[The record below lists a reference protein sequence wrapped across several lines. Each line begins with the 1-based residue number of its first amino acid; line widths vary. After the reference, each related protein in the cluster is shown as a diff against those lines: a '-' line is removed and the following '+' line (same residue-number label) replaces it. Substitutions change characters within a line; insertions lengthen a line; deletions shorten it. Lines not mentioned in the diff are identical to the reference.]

1 MIDHDADHQDAS
13 TTPAQADRG
22 IPSVAATPK
31 SKYVIMAIFLSLA
44 TLAMGYVI
52 IDAVKKNETASLVEP
67 EEVTFKGPGTT
78 TAPYIEPPQLPEP
91 VLAEMAQPDAPV
103 LDPRVAE
110 MERQMQAEALR
121 MAKEQQKRRDERLR
135 SPQLIID
142 KSTGTQRGSV
152 YAASATA
159 GSAPAESNS
168 LMTSEGDSNTS
179 FANQYG
185 NQDIETAHATQIQ
198 NLGSL
203 ISQGTMIPGILE
215 TAIQSDLP
223 GMVRAIV
230 SENVYGHDGSYIL
243 IPKGARLIGRYR
255 SGLVRGQTRVFVIWN
270 RVLRQDG
277 VSINI
282 GSMGTDDLG
291 RSGLAGD
298 LDTHFFERFGSSILL
313 SLIDAG
319 LQIGVSS
326 LGDQNSATVAL
337 ESGSD
342 FSKSAE
348 IALENSIA
356 IPPTIRVD
364 QGKRIKVFVAKDLDF
379 SEVAGNI
386 PRR

>member
-1 MIDHDADHQDAS
+1 MINDESENRDN
-13 TTPAQADRG
+13 TTAPVQADRG
-22 IPSVAATPK
+22 ISSVAATPR
-31 SKYVIMAIFLSLA
+31 SKYAIMAIFLSLA
-44 TLAMGYVI
+44 TLAMGFVI
-52 IDAVKKNETASLVEP
+52 VDSLKKNVTPSLIEP
-67 EEVTFKGPGTT
+67 EEVTFKGPGAAA
-78 TAPYIEPPQLPEP
+78 APYIEPEQPIDP
-91 VLAEMAQPDAPV
+91 VVAQEIPAAPAA
-103 LDPRVAE
+103 DPRVAE
-110 MERQMQAEALR
+110 MERLMQAEALR

-142 KSTGTQRGSV
+142 KGSGTQMASA
-152 YAASATA
+152 YAASAPA
-159 GSAPAESNS
+159 GGGD
-168 LMTSEGDSNTS
+168 LMSGGSDTNIS
-179 FANQYG
+179 FANQHG
-185 NQDIETAHATQIQ
+185 NEGIETARVTQIQ

-203 ISQGTMIPGILE
+203 IAQGTMIPGILE

-230 SENVYGHDGSYIL
+230 SENVYGHDGSTIL

-277 VSINI
+277 VSVSI

-291 RSGLAGD
+291 RSGLTGD

-313 SLIDAG
+313 SLIDSG
-319 LQIGVSS
+319 LQIGVNG
-326 LGDQNSATVAL
+326 LDNQNSATIAL

-348 IALENSIA
+348 IALESAID

-364 QGKRIKVFVAKDLDF
+364 QGSRIQVFVAKDLDF
-379 SEVAGNI
+379 SEVAGNM
-386 PRR
+386 PRRSP

>member
-1 MIDHDADHQDAS
+1 MIDHDADNHDA
-13 TTPAQADRG
+13 TTPPGQADRG
-22 IPSVAATPK
+22 IPCVAATPK
-31 SKYVIMAIFLSLA
+31 SKYIIMAIFLSLA
-44 TLAMGYVI
+44 TLAMGAVI
-52 IDAVKKNETASLVEP
+52 IDAAKKNATPSLVEP
-67 EEVTFKGPGTT
+67 EEVTFKGPGTA
-78 TAPYIEPPQLPEP
+78 TAPYIEPEQLPEP
-91 VLAEMAQPDAPV
+91 PLAEMTPPAVPIT
-103 LDPRVAE
+103 DPREAE
-110 MERQMQAEALR
+110 RERLMQAEALR
-121 MAKEQQKRRDERLR
+121 MAKEQQKRRNERLR

-142 KSTGTQRGSV
+142 KTVGTQRGSV

-159 GSAPAESNS
+159 DSAESAS
-168 LMTSEGDSNTS
+168 LMMGEGDSNVA
-179 FANQYG
+179 FAGQYE
-185 NQDIETAHATQIQ
+185 NPDIETAHATQIQ

-255 SGLVRGQTRVFVIWN
+255 SGLIRGQTRVFVIWS

-277 VSINI
+277 VSVNI

-291 RSGLAGD
+291 RSGLSGD

-319 LQIGVSS
+319 LQIGVNG
-326 LGDQNSATVAL
+326 LGDQNSATLAL
-337 ESGSD
+337 ESGDD

-348 IALENSIA
+348 IALENSVA
-356 IPPTIRVD
+356 IPPTIHVD

-379 SEVAGNI
+379 SQVAGNI

>member
-1 MIDHDADHQDAS
+1 MIDHDSDNQDAN
-13 TTPAQADRG
+13 TTPTQADRG
-22 IPSVAATPK
+22 FPSVAATPK
-31 SKYVIMAIFLSLA
+31 SKIVFMALFLALA
-44 TLAMGYVI
+44 TLAIGYVL
-52 IDAVKKNETASLVEP
+52 IDAVKKNATASLVEP
-67 EEVTFKGPGTT
+67 EEVTFKGPGTA
-78 TAPYIEPPQLPEP
+78 TAPYIEPEHLPEP
-91 VLAEMAQPDAPV
+91 PLAEITPPAV
-103 LDPRVAE
+103 TITDPREAE
-110 MERQMQAEALR
+110 RERLMQAEALR

-142 KSTGTQRGSV
+142 KSGGAQRGSV

-159 GSAPAESNS
+159 GAAESAS
-168 LMTSEGDSNTS
+168 LMTGEGDSNIA
-179 FANQYG
+179 FVGQYG
-185 NQDIETAHATQIQ
+185 NPDIETAHATQIQ
-198 NLGSL
+198 NLASL

-243 IPKGARLIGRYR
+243 IPKGARLIGHYR

-277 VSINI
+277 VSVNI

>member
-1 MIDHDADHQDAS
+1 MIDHDSDNQDAS
-13 TTPAQADRG
+13 TTPDQADRG
-22 IPSVAATPK
+22 IPSVAATPR

-52 IDAVKKNETASLVEP
+52 IDGVKKNATASLVEP
-67 EEVTFKGPGTT
+67 EEVTFKGPGTA
-78 TAPYIEPPQLPEP
+78 TAPYIEPEQLEEP
-91 VLAEMAQPDAPV
+91 ALAEMAPPDAPV
-103 LDPRVAE
+103 LDPRIAE
-110 MERQMQAEALR
+110 RERQMQTEALR
-121 MAKEQQKRRDERLR
+121 MAREQQKRRDERLR

-142 KSTGTQRGSV
+142 KNTGTQRGSV
-152 YAASATA
+152 YAASA
-159 GSAPAESNS
+159 PAESGS
-168 LMTSEGDSNTS
+168 LMTGEGDSNVS
-179 FANQYG
+179 FANQYE
-185 NQDIETAHATQIQ
+185 NQDIETARAIQIQ

-203 ISQGTMIPGILE
+203 ITQGTMIPGILE

-230 SENVYGHDGSYIL
+230 SENVYGHDGAYIL

>member
-1 MIDHDADHQDAS
+1 MMIDHDSDNQDAS
-13 TTPAQADRG
+13 TTPDQADRG
-22 IPSVAATPK
+22 IPSVAATPR

-52 IDAVKKNETASLVEP
+52 IDGVKKNATASLVEP
-67 EEVTFKGPGTT
+67 EEVTFKGPGTA
-78 TAPYIEPPQLPEP
+78 TAPYIEPEQLEEP
-91 VLAEMAQPDAPV
+91 ALAEMAPPDAPV
-103 LDPRVAE
+103 LDPRIAE
-110 MERQMQAEALR
+110 RERQMQTEALR
-121 MAKEQQKRRDERLR
+121 MAREQQKRRDERLR

-142 KSTGTQRGSV
+142 KNTGTQRGSV
-152 YAASATA
+152 YAASA
-159 GSAPAESNS
+159 PAESGS
-168 LMTSEGDSNTS
+168 LMTGEGDSNVS
-179 FANQYG
+179 FANQYE
-185 NQDIETAHATQIQ
+185 NQDIETARAIQIQ

-203 ISQGTMIPGILE
+203 ITQGTMIPGILE

-230 SENVYGHDGSYIL
+230 SENVYGHDGAYIL

>member
-1 MIDHDADHQDAS
+1 MIDHDSDNQDAS
-13 TTPAQADRG
+13 TTPDQADRG

-52 IDAVKKNETASLVEP
+52 IDGVKKNAAASLVEP
-67 EEVTFKGPGTT
+67 EEVTFKGPGTA
-78 TAPYIEPPQLPEP
+78 TAPYIEPEQLEEP
-91 VLAEMAQPDAPV
+91 ALAEMAPPDAPV
-103 LDPRVAE
+103 LDPRIAE
-110 MERQMQAEALR
+110 RERQMQTEALR

-142 KSTGTQRGSV
+142 KNTGTQRGSV
-152 YAASATA
+152 YAASA
-159 GSAPAESNS
+159 PAESGS
-168 LMTSEGDSNTS
+168 LMTGEGDSNIS
-179 FANQYG
+179 FANQYE
-185 NQDIETAHATQIQ
+185 NQDIETARAIQIQ

-203 ISQGTMIPGILE
+203 ITQGTMIPGILE

-230 SENVYGHDGSYIL
+230 SENVYGHDGAYIL

>member
-1 MIDHDADHQDAS
+1 MNSISDSQQANAS
-13 TTPAQADRG
+13 PAAADRG
-22 IPSVAATPK
+22 IPSVATVPK
-31 SKYVIMAIFLSLA
+31 GRLVFMASFVLLALTAIGFVIVDGM
-44 TLAMGYVI
+44 
-52 IDAVKKNETASLVEP
+52 KKGEHPSLVEP
-67 EEVTFKGPGTT
+67 EEVTFKGPNAAA
-78 TAPYIEPPQLPEP
+78 APYIEPAAGEEP
-91 VLAEMAQPDAPV
+91 AVAQNAALSAPV
-103 LDPRVAE
+103 VDPQAAE
-110 MERQMQAEALR
+110 IERLMQAEALR
-121 MAKEQQKRRDERLR
+121 MAKEQQTRRDERLR

-142 KSTGTQRGSV
+142 KDVDTRSGMASHAVSASTSGGTI
-152 YAASATA
+152 AASEMAV
-159 GSAPAESNS
+159 SNDHS
-168 LMTSEGDSNTS
+168 YGEQYDNT
-179 FANQYG
+179 
-185 NQDIETAHATQIQ
+185 DVETARATQIN
-198 NLGSL
+198 NLSSL
-203 ISQGTMIPGILE
+203 IAQGTMLPGILE

-230 SENVYGHDGSYIL
+230 SENVYGHDGSHIL

-282 GSMGTDDLG
+282 GSGGTDDLG
-291 RSGLAGD
+291 RSGLAGN
-298 LDTHFFERFGSSILL
+298 LDTHFFERFGSSIML

-319 LQIGVSS
+319 LQMGVNS

-364 QGKRIKVFVAKDLDF
+364 QGEKIKVFIAKDLDF
-379 SEVAGNI
+379 SQVAGNI
-386 PRR
+386 LRR

>member
-1 MIDHDADHQDAS
+1 MIDHDTDHHDT
-13 TTPAQADRG
+13 TTPSGQADRD

-31 SKYVIMAIFLSLA
+31 SKYIIMAIFLSLA
-44 TLAMGYVI
+44 TIAMGAVI
-52 IDAVKKNETASLVEP
+52 IDGVKRDATASLVEP
-67 EEVTFKGPGTT
+67 EEVTFKGPGTA
-78 TAPYIEPPQLPEP
+78 TAPYIEPEQLEEP
-91 VLAEMAQPDAPV
+91 ALAEMAPPDAPV
-103 LDPRVAE
+103 LDPRIAE
-110 MERQMQAEALR
+110 RERQMQTEALR
-121 MAKEQQKRRDERLR
+121 MAREQQKRRDERLR

-142 KSTGTQRGSV
+142 KNTGTQRGSV
-152 YAASATA
+152 YAASA
-159 GSAPAESNS
+159 PAESGS
-168 LMTSEGDSNTS
+168 LMTGEGDSNVS
-179 FANQYG
+179 FANQYE
-185 NQDIETAHATQIQ
+185 NQDIETARAIQIQ

-203 ISQGTMIPGILE
+203 ITQGTMIPGILE

-230 SENVYGHDGSYIL
+230 SENVYGHDGAYIL

-337 ESGSD
+337 ESGDD
-342 FSKSAE
+342 FSKSSE

>member
-1 MIDHDADHQDAS
+1 MTDHDADNHDA
-13 TTPAQADRG
+13 TTPPGQADRG
-22 IPSVAATPK
+22 FPSVAATPK
-31 SKYVIMAIFLSLA
+31 SKYVVMAIFLSLA

-52 IDAVKKNETASLVEP
+52 IDGVKKNTTVSLVEP
-67 EEVTFKGPGTT
+67 EEVTFKGPGTA
-78 TAPYIEPPQLPEP
+78 TAPYIEPELPEP
-91 VLAEMAQPDAPV
+91 PLAEVTPPEV
-103 LDPRVAE
+103 TITDPREAE
-110 MERQMQAEALR
+110 RERLMQAEALR

-142 KSTGTQRGSV
+142 KNSGAQRGSV
-152 YAASATA
+152 YAASIT
-159 GSAPAESNS
+159 SAHTEADS
-168 LMTSEGDSNTS
+168 LMTGEGSSDVS

-185 NQDIETAHATQIQ
+185 EQDIETAHATQIQ
-198 NLGSL
+198 NLASL

-255 SGLVRGQTRVFVIWN
+255 SGLVRGQTRIFVIWN

-277 VSINI
+277 VSVNI
-282 GSMGTDDLG
+282 SSMGTDDLG
-291 RSGLAGD
+291 RSGLSGD

>member
-1 MIDHDADHQDAS
+1 MTDHDADNHDA
-13 TTPAQADRG
+13 TTPPGQADRG
-22 IPSVAATPK
+22 FPSVAATPK

-52 IDAVKKNETASLVEP
+52 IDGVKKNTTVSLVEP
-67 EEVTFKGPGTT
+67 EEVTFKGPGTA
-78 TAPYIEPPQLPEP
+78 TAPYIEPEQLPEP
-91 VLAEMAQPDAPV
+91 PLAEKTPSAV
-103 LDPRVAE
+103 TITDPREAE
-110 MERQMQAEALR
+110 RERLMQAEALR

-142 KSTGTQRGSV
+142 KSGGPQRGSV

-159 GSAPAESNS
+159 GAAESAS
-168 LMTSEGDSNTS
+168 LMTGEGDSNIA
-179 FANQYG
+179 FAGQYG
-185 NQDIETAHATQIQ
+185 NPDIETAHATQIP
-198 NLGSL
+198 NLASL

-277 VSINI
+277 VSVNI

>member
-1 MIDHDADHQDAS
+1 MIDHDSDNQDAS
-13 TTPAQADRG
+13 TTPDQADRG

-52 IDAVKKNETASLVEP
+52 IDGVKKNATASLVEP
-67 EEVTFKGPGTT
+67 EEVTFKGPGTA
-78 TAPYIEPPQLPEP
+78 TAPYIEPEQFEEP
-91 VLAEMAQPDAPV
+91 ALAEMAPPDAPV
-103 LDPRVAE
+103 LDPRIAE
-110 MERQMQAEALR
+110 RERQMQTEALR
-121 MAKEQQKRRDERLR
+121 MAREQQKRRDERLR

-142 KSTGTQRGSV
+142 KNTGTQRGSV
-152 YAASATA
+152 YAASA
-159 GSAPAESNS
+159 PAESGS
-168 LMTSEGDSNTS
+168 LMTSEGDSNIS
-179 FANQYG
+179 FANQYE
-185 NQDIETAHATQIQ
+185 NQDIETARAIQIQ

-203 ISQGTMIPGILE
+203 ITQGTMIPGILE

-230 SENVYGHDGSYIL
+230 SENVYGHDGAYIL

>member
-1 MIDHDADHQDAS
+1 MIDHDSDNQGAS
-13 TTPAQADRG
+13 TTPDQADRG

-52 IDAVKKNETASLVEP
+52 IDGVKKNATASLVEP
-67 EEVTFKGPGTT
+67 EEMTFKGPGTA
-78 TAPYIEPPQLPEP
+78 TAPYIEPEQLEEP
-91 VLAEMAQPDAPV
+91 ALAEMAPPDAPV
-103 LDPRVAE
+103 LDPRIAE
-110 MERQMQAEALR
+110 RERQMQTEALR
-121 MAKEQQKRRDERLR
+121 MAREQQKRRDERLR

-142 KSTGTQRGSV
+142 KNTGTQRGSV
-152 YAASATA
+152 YAASA
-159 GSAPAESNS
+159 PAESGS
-168 LMTSEGDSNTS
+168 LMTGEGDSNVS
-179 FANQYG
+179 FANQYE
-185 NQDIETAHATQIQ
+185 NQDIETARATQIQ

-230 SENVYGHDGSYIL
+230 SENVYGHDGTYIL